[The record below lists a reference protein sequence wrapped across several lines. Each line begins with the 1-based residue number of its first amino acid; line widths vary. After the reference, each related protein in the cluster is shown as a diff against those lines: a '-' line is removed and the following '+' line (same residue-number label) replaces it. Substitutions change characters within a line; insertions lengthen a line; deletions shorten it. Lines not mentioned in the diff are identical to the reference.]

1 LVAEA
6 ETMETIRRIYLDLC
20 SIQRP
25 LDTQNHIRITLEAE
39 AVLAIISM
47 CAAGILE
54 LVSSDALQYEA
65 SRNPNTA
72 RREYAAA
79 VLSLAVDPQIT
90 NEAVAQRAETFV
102 NNGIKPLDALHLAL
116 AEAAH
121 SDYFCTCD
129 DRFLR
134 KALQNRDL
142 MVRALAPL
150 ELVEE
155 LTV

>member
-1 LVAEA
+1 
-6 ETMETIRRIYLDLC
+6 MEKTRRTYLDLC

-47 CAAGILE
+47 CAAGSLE
-54 LVSSDALQYEA
+54 LVSSDALQFEA
-65 SRNPNTA
+65 ARNPHPA

-79 VLSLAVDPQIT
+79 VLSLATDTQIT
-90 NEAVAQRAETFV
+90 SEAVAQRAETFV
-102 NNGIKPLDALHLAL
+102 SNGIKPLDALHLAM

-134 KALQNRDL
+134 KAQQIKDL

-150 ELVEE
+150 DLIEE